1 MTLARSVG
9 AVHYPEADDMGEGE
23 LPRLIS
29 ELLRPLLARFLAE
42 RGVAAHVGADQ
53 FLYFREGDPTQRVA
67 PDVYVLPG
75 VPQSRIA
82 PSWKLWEI
90 GVAPSFCLE
99 IVSSDVVKDYEDTP
113 ALLGGLGTRELIVF
127 DPEAAGRRA
136 RVRWQVF
143 RSRGSGFQ
151 LVERS
156 DADRVRSVQLGCFLR
171 VVGKGAEQRV
181 RIATGSKGEVLY
193 PTMEEI
199 AEAER
204 AARELE
210 RAEKERERAEKE
222 RERAEKERE
231 RAARV
236 ALEARVAELEA
247 AATKARSR
255 RK

>member
-222 RERAEKERE
+222 RERA
-231 RAARV
+231 ARV

>member
-1 MTLARSVG
+1 
-9 AVHYPEADDMGEGE
+9 
-23 LPRLIS
+23 
-29 ELLRPLLARFLAE
+29 
-42 RGVAAHVGADQ
+42 VAAHVGADQ
-53 FLYFREGDPTQRVA
+53 FLYFKDGDPTQRVA

-90 GVAPSFCLE
+90 GVAPSFCFE

-113 ALLGGLGTRELIVF
+113 ALLGGLGARELIVF
-127 DPEAAGRRA
+127 DPEAAGRKA

-143 RSRGSGFQ
+143 RARASGFQ
-151 LVERS
+151 RVERS
-156 DADRVRSVQLGCFLR
+156 DADRVRSAQLGCFLR
-171 VVGKGAEQRV
+171 VVGRGAEQRV
-181 RIATGSKGEVLY
+181 RIATGPKGEVLY

-199 AEAER
+199 AEA
-204 AARELE
+204 E

-222 RERAEKERE
+222 RERAEKEHERAEKERE
-231 RAARV
+231 RAEKERERTARV

-247 AATKARSR
+247 AVVKARSR